1 MPDTMNQLSPSN
13 SVDSEADK
21 LFNQGIQHFQVGQFQ
36 DASHCWQQ
44 ALTLYRQL
52 GNHQGEAQCLGNLG
66 NSFYLQGNYEQA
78 IEYHEQDMTLAREI
92 GDREGEAYSLNN
104 LGRAYESQWK
114 YQQAI
119 EYYEQSLLAAREIGN
134 WQVEATVLNNLGNT
148 YNFQG
153 KYQEAIES
161 HRQFLVIARKVNDS
175 RWEITAL
182 NSLGTAYDSLGKYQQ
197 AIEMYD
203 ESLVIARNIDD
214 RLGQAYSLH
223 NLASAYFSQGKYQQ
237 AIEKYEES
245 LVIKRGRGD
254 RGGEARTLGSLGLV
268 YHCVGKYQQAIDY
281 HDENLTIS
289 RAVGDRL
296 GEASALGNL
305 GLTYRSLGQYGR
317 AIRNYEQQLLIAR
330 EIGDRLGEVTS
341 LGNMSSTYQAQSQYQ
356 EAITKLGEALTIA
369 RQIGYRSG
377 EGACLDNLG
386 NIYYSQGQHQQA
398 IENHEQSLA
407 ITREIGDRRAEASCL
422 GHLGLNYYA
431 LTQYQQA
438 IQNYEQQLVIAR
450 EIGDRFGEG
459 ASLNNLGAVFWESGQ
474 LTEAET
480 NLRKTI
486 EIWESIRTNLG
497 NNDTHKV
504 SIFDTQ
510 TAAYRLLQNVLVAQN
525 KPLAALEIAERGR
538 ARAFVE
544 LLEKRLST
552 KGQQM
557 TFTAPPPSITQ
568 IQRIAQSHN
577 ATVVEYSLVFE
588 QEIYIWVIR
597 PSGEIIFCSVDLKLL
612 GQQPDGSSTIAF
624 GSALFNLVLQAR
636 KFLGIE
642 DNLRDGITGSS
653 FKAISS
659 ASNISEPLRQLHQ
672 YLIEPIAR
680 LLPTQPNE
688 SIIFIPQEALFLV
701 PFPALQDATGKYLV
715 EQHRILTA
723 PSIQVLDSICQQ
735 GKAQS
740 AENYFDALVV
750 GNPTMPT
757 IHLTEPPVKL
767 LELPWSETEAK
778 AIAPLLQT
786 QPITGAAA
794 TKVKILE
801 QMQKARLIH
810 LATHGLLDDIRQL
823 GVPGAIALAPSDG
836 DNGFLTAGEIY
847 NMKLNAELVVLSA
860 CSTGQG
866 KITGDGVIGLSR
878 CLIAAGVKSVIVSL
892 WSVGDLS
899 TAFLMV
905 KFYQIFQQGVAASIA
920 LNEAQRWLLGVT
932 KMELEDWIEA
942 NRSFLN
948 PTLRMGLRRRLHQ
961 LDDNSKPFQHPRHWA
976 AFSAI
981 GQ

>member
-1 MPDTMNQLSPSN
+1 MANTMNQISQSN
-13 SVDSEADK
+13 FVDSEADK
-21 LFNQGIQHFQVGQFQ
+21 LFNQGIQYFQVSQFQ

-44 ALTLYRQL
+44 ALTLYRKL
-52 GNHQGEAQCLGNLG
+52 GNRQREAECLGNLG
-66 NSFYLQGNYEQA
+66 NSFYLQGNYDRA
-78 IEYHEQDMTLAREI
+78 IEYHQQDMTLARKI

-104 LGRAYESQWK
+104 LGRVYESQHK
-114 YQQAI
+114 YHQAI
-119 EYYEQSLLAAREIGN
+119 EYYEQSLVAAREIGN
-134 WQVEATVLNNLGNT
+134 WQVEATVLNNLGNL

-153 KYQEAIES
+153 KYQKAIES
-161 HRQFLVIARKVNDS
+161 CRQFLVIAREVNDS

-182 NSLGTAYDSLGKYQQ
+182 NNLGTAYDSLGQYQQ
-197 AIEMYD
+197 AIEMYG
-203 ESLVIARNIDD
+203 ESLIIARNIGD
-214 RLGQAYSLH
+214 RLGEANSLN
-223 NLASAYFSQGKYQQ
+223 NLGSAYFSGAKYQQ
-237 AIEKYEES
+237 AIEKHEES
-245 LVIKRGRGD
+245 LVIKREIGD
-254 RGGEARTLGSLGLV
+254 CLGEARTLGNLGLV

-281 HDENLTIS
+281 HEQNLTIS

-296 GEASALGNL
+296 GESNALGNL
-305 GLTYRSLGQYGR
+305 GLTYRSLGQYSQ
-317 AIRNYEQQLLIAR
+317 ALKNYQQQLAIAR

-341 LGNMSSTYQAQSQYQ
+341 MGNLGLIYYTQSQYQ
-356 EAITKLGEALTIA
+356 EAISKYEESLAIA
-369 RQIGYRSG
+369 REIGYRSG
-377 EGACLDNLG
+377 EGACLGNLG
-386 NIYYSQGQHQQA
+386 NAYYSQGQYQQA

-407 ITREIGDRRAEASCL
+407 IAAEIGDRRVQASCS
-422 GHLGLNYYA
+422 GHLGLAYYA
-431 LTQYQQA
+431 LGQYQQV
-438 IQNYEQQLVIAR
+438 IQNYNQQLAIAR

-459 ASLNNLGAVFWESGQ
+459 ASLNNLGVVFWESGQ
-474 LTEAET
+474 LAEAET
-480 NLRKTI
+480 TLRKAI
-486 EIWESIRTNLG
+486 ETWESIRSNLG
-497 NNDTHKV
+497 NNDTYKV

-525 KPLAALEIAERGR
+525 QPLSALEIAERGR

-552 KGQQM
+552 RGQQM

-588 QEIYIWVIR
+588 QELYIWVIR
-597 PSGEIIFCSVDLKLL
+597 PSGEIIFRSVDLKLL
-612 GQQPDGSSTIAF
+612 EQQPDGSSTIAF

-642 DNLRDGITGSS
+642 DKLRDGITDSS

-672 YLIEPIAR
+672 YLIEPIAH
-680 LLPTQPNE
+680 LLPPEPNE

-740 AENYFDALVV
+740 GENYFDALVV

-757 IHLTEPPVKL
+757 IPLTEPPVKL
-767 LELPWSETEAK
+767 SELPWSETEVK

-786 QPITGAAA
+786 QAITGAAA
-794 TKVKILE
+794 TKVKIVE
-801 QMQKARLIH
+801 QMPKARLIH

-905 KFYQIFQQGVAASIA
+905 KFYQIFQPGVVASIA
-920 LNEAQRWLLGVT
+920 LNKAQSWLLEVT
-932 KMELEDWIEA
+932 KMELEHWIEA
-942 NRSFLN
+942 NRSLLS
-948 PTLRMGLRRRLHQ
+948 PTLIMGLRRRLHQ